1 MVMTTMHKS
10 PIRTTRPDDQI
21 EDQVVHGDGLFT
33 THIRM
38 WDVSPGSWIKKWW
51 GVSMVSRVTGR
62 NVRDE
67 VSSRSITTNFD
78 LLLHIRKM
86 RLKWLG
92 DILRNH
98 WGSNNLLMHAVCMQH
113 HMKMEGN
120 ILMDAPRHETM
131 DQLTTMARD
140 KAFWQEHLRHTWENQ
155 TWYGFNHFK

>member
-78 LLLHIRKM
+78 LLLHIKKM
-86 RLKWLG
+86 RLGWLVTRG
-92 DILRNH
+92 HPVESLGFKHPPHVCGVHVKPHEDGREY
-98 WGSNNLLMHAVCMQH
+98 SNGYIFTSLLHVNLVL
-113 HMKMEGN
+113 KFPISN
-120 ILMDAPRHETM
+120 RWP
-131 DQLTTMARD
+131 
-140 KAFWQEHLRHTWENQ
+140 
-155 TWYGFNHFK
+155 